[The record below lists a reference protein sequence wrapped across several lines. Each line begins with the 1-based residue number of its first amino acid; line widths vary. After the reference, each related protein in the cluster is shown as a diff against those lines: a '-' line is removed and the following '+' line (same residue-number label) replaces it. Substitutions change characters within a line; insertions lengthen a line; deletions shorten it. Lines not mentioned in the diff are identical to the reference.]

1 MASVPC
7 FVLTSVLPKLY
18 AVKAGAE
25 TRRRSVLAEAQFK
38 QGKLTEAAATPNI
51 VRGGEIMTA
60 WSELAPA
67 IANAIASRTMTAAG
81 ATAPLIPE
89 PANEH
94 PRLWGVTALIA
105 APNVAAPQL
114 T

>member
-25 TRRRSVLAEAQFK
+25 TRRRSVLAEAQFE

-51 VRGGEIMTA
+51 VR
-60 WSELAPA
+60 PA
-67 IANAIASRTMTAAG
+67 KS
-81 ATAPLIPE
+81 
-89 PANEH
+89 
-94 PRLWGVTALIA
+94 
-105 APNVAAPQL
+105 
-114 T
+114 